1 MRFTGVVLAA
11 AVVLAGASGSAQ
23 AQTYQSRP
31 IDAEKLVIKPADTA
45 TNIVGTSFKY
55 VSRVTAGYI
64 DNNAMV
70 RTVNALWGT
79 KKYAAP
85 TQGGL
90 SPLPDPRSYPSSY
103 YKSVIQPVYP
113 KYSTFGK

>member
-11 AVVLAGASGSAQ
+11 AVIVMAAAGSAQ
-23 AQTYQSRP
+23 AQQYTSRP
-31 IDAEKLVIKPADTA
+31 IDAEKLVVKPADTA
-45 TNIVGTSFKY
+45 TSIVGTSFKY
-55 VSRVTAGYI
+55 VSRVAAGYI

-85 TQGGL
+85 VQGGL
-90 SPLPDPRSYPSSY
+90 SPLPDPSSYPSSY
-103 YKSVIQPVYP
+103 YKSVIQPSYP